1 MNQTMKSLVV
11 AWLVIIGAGVAFVT
25 ATQVARLSPEARR
38 PSARQ
43 NAKASLPA
51 DIPLYDGASL
61 DKAVKTESDSRV
73 SFRYLIPLASTITVR
88 TFYEEK
94 MKAEGW
100 TLYVQSGR
108 SLSFYKDKGE
118 RRASL
123 GLGSE
128 PGRVVLT
135 IEVE

>member
-11 AWLVIIGAGVAFVT
+11 AWLVIIGAGVIFVS
-25 ATQVARLSPEARR
+25 ATQVARLSPAARR
-38 PSARQ
+38 SAAPASASAR
-43 NAKASLPA
+43 LPS

-61 DKAVKTESDSRV
+61 DKAVETESDSRI
-73 SFRYLIPLASTITVR
+73 SFRYLIPLASTTNVR

-135 IEVE
+135 IEIE